1 MEKASKKLVTEL
13 EADFLVAYYGKA
25 SVTRLDRRASAIT
38 AGYTPRM
45 ALWNANR
52 LLKKYA
58 ERSFKQCAEAV
69 GINKPQLAVMFREIL
84 ETSEGRDAISSIRLM
99 MANLGEQTDSAGS
112 QKNINVN
119 APTMIIV
126 GATQERMDALKRGGT
141 TQIAKTAERVLE
153 LQSAAYEEAIDAE
166 TAIEQKSEPNPEPKL
181 APAEDSRRLNPS
193 DFAGRNLGPARI

>member
-1 MEKASKKLVTEL
+1 MTGKESKKLVVEQ
-13 EADFLVAYYGKA
+13 EADFLVAFYGKA
-25 SVTRLDRRASAIT
+25 SPTRLDRRASAVT

-69 GINKPQLAVMFREIL
+69 GINKPQLAVMFREVL

-112 QKNINVN
+112 QKSVNVN
-119 APTMIIV
+119 MPVMVIV
-126 GATQERMDALKRGGT
+126 GATRGRMEALRHGGARQELPPAADEDMIDIQATVELESKSA
-141 TQIAKTAERVLE
+141 TQSCGSTINP
-153 LQSAAYEEAIDAE
+153 AATRA
-166 TAIEQKSEPNPEPKL
+166 T
-181 APAEDSRRLNPS
+181 
-193 DFAGRNLGPARI
+193 